1 MNQVNCGVFVVV
13 DGFISLRDG
22 YIIYTCIVDER
33 ETRGGGENMKRGD
46 KIYFGKL
53 NYSWPFRQSGISY
66 FE

>member
-1 MNQVNCGVFVVV
+1 MYM
-13 DGFISLRDG
+13 
-22 YIIYTCIVDER
+22 YIRTLSMRGKR
-33 ETRGGGENMKRGD
+33 EEGEDMKRGD

>member
-1 MNQVNCGVFVVV
+1 MCLLSLMVSYLC
-13 DGFISLRDG
+13 DGMDI
-22 YIIYTCIVDER
+22 YICARARVCVCVLSMGNE
-33 ETRGGGENMKRGD
+33 EGENMKRGD

>member
-1 MNQVNCGVFVVV
+1 MCLL
-13 DGFISLRDG
+13 SLMVSYLFG
-22 YIIYTCIVDER
+22 YIYMYMYIRTLSMRGKR
-33 ETRGGGENMKRGD
+33 EEGEDMKRGD